1 MKHGMHGMKSEK
13 KMAGKKM
20 KAAKKMGGKKM
31 KSSSKKKM
39 GY

>member
-1 MKHGMHGMKSEK
+1 MMK
-13 KMAGKKM
+13 KMMGKKM
-20 KAAKKMGGKKM
+20 KPAKKMGGKKM

>member
-1 MKHGMHGMKSEK
+1 MKHGMHGAKKEK
-13 KMAGKKM
+13 MTSKKM
-20 KAAKKMGGKKM
+20 KPAKKMGGKKM